1 MMMMMMTAK
10 VMIMTYSMTM
20 FTIIDD
26 QDDNCDYITINLDNG
41 YGNNFELDYL
51 QDVDISKGVD
61 RGGEY
66 DNDDN
71 IDDNGDGHIDLEG
84 PLGSYKE
91 YIR

>member
-1 MMMMMMTAK
+1 MVMMAKLMT
-10 VMIMTYSMTM
+10 MTYIVTM
-20 FTIIDD
+20 FTIIHD
-26 QDDNCDYITINLDNG
+26 QDDDCDYMTINLNHG
-41 YGNNFELDYL
+41 YSNNFELDHM
-51 QDVDISKGVD
+51 QDVDMSKGVD
-61 RGGEY
+61 RGGDY

>member
-1 MMMMMMTAK
+1 
-10 VMIMTYSMTM
+10 MTYIVTIL
-20 FTIIDD
+20 TIIDG
-26 QDDNCDYITINLDNG
+26 QDDDFDFRTINLNHG
-41 YGNNFELDYL
+41 YGNDFEHDHL

-61 RGGEY
+61 RGGDY

-71 IDDNGDGHIDLEG
+71 IDDNGDGHVDLEG